1 MKENQKSEQG
11 SNNSSSSKRQRD
23 GNKSNPDEKQGL
35 RDLLIDEL
43 EHIYW
48 GEKELTKAIPKMIE
62 NATSEELIDA
72 LTGHL
77 KVTKEHVTRL
87 EKAFSSLNEKAEA
100 MKCASME
107 GLIKEA
113 EGIMAETKEGTVRD
127 AGIISAGQKVEH
139 YEIATYSSLCS
150 FAKTLG
156 EDSVAS
162 LLQETLDEENEANEK
177 LSEIAESMQLEMAV

>member
-1 MKENQKSEQG
+1 
-11 SNNSSSSKRQRD
+11 
-23 GNKSNPDEKQGL
+23 
-35 RDLLIDEL
+35 
-43 EHIYW
+43 
-48 GEKELTKAIPKMIE
+48 
-62 NATSEELIDA
+62 
-72 LTGHL
+72 
-77 KVTKEHVTRL
+77 
-87 EKAFSSLNEKAEA
+87 

-113 EGIMAETKEGTVRD
+113 GGIMEETKEGTVRD

-156 EDSVAS
+156 EDTVAS